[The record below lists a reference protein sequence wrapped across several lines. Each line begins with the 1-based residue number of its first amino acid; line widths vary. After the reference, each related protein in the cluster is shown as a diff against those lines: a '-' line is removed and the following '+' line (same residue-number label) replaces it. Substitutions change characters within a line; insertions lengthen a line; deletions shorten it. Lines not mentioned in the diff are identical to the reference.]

1 MSRGSSQPVSMWR
14 EHTAS
19 VALTVAALLSL
30 ASTSASQQPPLPVP
44 PNLQG
49 PNNGGH
55 FRFGTVSWVK
65 LQQQPPKIRF
75 TVEAAFRRSFGATNF
90 QGSGADGKL
99 VVGDKFKPSGLE
111 TIMFDFGDGN
121 MLTPMM
127 FTVQAYSLVE
137 DWVQVG
143 YLQVRVLHTSLNR
156 Y

>member
-1 MSRGSSQPVSMWR
+1 M
-14 EHTAS
+14 
-19 VALTVAALLSL
+19 L
-30 ASTSASQQPPLPVP
+30 
-44 PNLQG
+44 G

-137 DWVQVG
+137 DWVQGVSTFE
-143 YLQVRVLHTSLNR
+143 HTYQRLSYSR
-156 Y
+156 SR